1 MFFLFFKYR
10 KLNAEKYSKAVM
22 DRQEEGYLT
31 GGVKVPVVD
40 MPAGGRKKQFMYLL
54 KASILSDNQ
63 L

>member
-1 MFFLFFKYR
+1 
-10 KLNAEKYSKAVM
+10 M